1 MSSSLSTPDD
11 VTKNSTLSPFILVNA
26 GKFRASVIGVK
37 APLVPVTLHPLT
49 PSTSAPDKDP
59 VLTEILVILPG
70 AAATEADKSA
80 SKFTSA

>member
-1 MSSSLSTPDD
+1 M
-11 VTKNSTLSPFILVNA
+11 IGVNA
-26 GKFRASVIGVK
+26 
-37 APLVPVTLHPLT
+37 PLAPVTLHPLT